1 MSFPRKLLAPGEEVV
16 SESGPHWARV
26 VPRVGAALLVMAGC
40 AAVVPLWPS
49 APLFVGWI
57 LLAIGLAAMGG
68 AAARLVSWRA
78 TELTITT
85 RRIVYRTGVLHR
97 LGREI
102 PLSRVQDVTYHQ
114 SLLERMLGAGS
125 LTIESAG
132 EAGQEPFP
140 DIRRPASVQSL
151 INQLVSGP
159 YPSASA
165 VVSGGLGAP
174 ATAPAGPA
182 ASVRTRFVP
191 AAATG
196 PERIVG
202 SSTDPARTRATE
214 SVGTARSHNA
224 VGGGGARSHTE
235 ELRELAELHRLGVL
249 TDDEYERQCRRVLDR
264 L

>member
-151 INQLVSGP
+151 INQLVSG
-159 YPSASA
+159 
-165 VVSGGLGAP
+165 GLGAP